1 MEEFVTIFLVIIG
14 VVIILGLV
22 DRLLGKSDIKNIC
35 LKISDI
41 EERVAEISDEV
52 SAILKMNSKRKDENV

>member
-14 VVIILGLV
+14 VVIVLGLV
-22 DRLLGKSDIKNIC
+22 DRLLGKSDIKNIS

-52 SAILKMNSKRKDENV
+52 SAIVKMTSKRKDEIV